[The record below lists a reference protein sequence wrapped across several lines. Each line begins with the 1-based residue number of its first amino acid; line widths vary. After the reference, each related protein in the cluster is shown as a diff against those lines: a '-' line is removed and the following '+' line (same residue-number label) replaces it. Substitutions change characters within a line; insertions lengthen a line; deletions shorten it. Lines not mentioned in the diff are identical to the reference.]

1 MYLWEYIEKEYFFF
15 LIWGLICLNCQFSA
29 SPKWNEGQDEQN
41 EILEARYCLRRK
53 ISCRIHSLEERRRGC
68 QRLLVKKWRK
78 KKSFCYFTHNNVLN
92 YCIVRSECV
101 LGRTVCFRFVSSIGA
116 MDLVWHVCVV
126 RCWCIAFILVIYM

>member
-15 LIWGLICLNCQFSA
+15 NLRFNLFKLLIFSIA
-29 SPKWNEGQDEQN
+29 QVKWRPRWAKWNSGSA
-41 EILEARYCLRRK
+41 ILPQAKNIVSNPQPRGEKKKVSTFALQK
-53 ISCRIHSLEERRRGC
+53 MEE
-68 QRLLVKKWRK
+68 